1 MKNQDYW
8 TKRKAD
14 LIYEQMD
21 KAEKQADKF
30 DKVYKESKA
39 YLDKQINKIFDK
51 FQRDYGLSERDARH
65 VLKNMKDQ
73 KDLNE
78 LRKVL
83 EARPNDP
90 NIQRLLADLDSP
102 AYAYRMKRLERLS
115 ADLDSMRESI
125 YHSEKKGSDAFYSDL
140 MKDSYYKATFD
151 LQQQTGLAY
160 SFSDLPETE
169 IKRLQGLKWTGE
181 AYSDRIWSNTGALA
195 SSVKDE
201 LLVSLMTGRS
211 VRDTSQAIAERFEV
225 GQNKARRLIRTESAF
240 FHNQMELLS
249 YEDAEITKYKFVAV
263 LDKRTSHI
271 CQEHDNKVYD
281 TDKAVPGVNYPP
293 LHPWCRS
300 TTIAHDEDIDYS
312 KLERRARNPETG
324 KVEYVPADMSYKDWY
339 SKYVDQDKKN
349 IKIDFSKLTSEEI
362 NNLDFDD
369 LMKYYEW
376 VEEQEKL
383 KAKQKELQADAERKL
398 LEERESKV
406 PKTRRDLVSRIEE
419 RLRTTNFV
427 DVFGEENAQGLLREL
442 RFFPNDDFVQ
452 SLYGSVDKLSFAK
465 VKEMSSHVSGTQ
477 INLAK
482 GDFIYNKKF
491 NQKAHSIVLHEFTH
505 GIDNV
510 ATYFGAPELGAKAFS
525 SQYDLYNTIKKDM
538 DNYIFGDMKLKRGA
552 SIDEKRDFF
561 NLRQAKVRDFK
572 SELLELAKKLNPEIR
587 PEANAEVGAFASD
600 MMSSFRSAEYGSQ
613 PFNHSD
619 SYWKNKAHR
628 GMEFI
633 AEYTQAQMTPE
644 IKTFYDKV
652 FPNSVKIYNK
662 IFEDISKLKLENKK
676 PIVW

>member
-8 TKRKAD
+8 TKRKAN

-83 EARPNDP
+83 EARPDDP

-102 AYAYRMKRLERLS
+102 AYAYRMKRLERLR

-125 YHSEKKGSDAFYSDL
+125 YHSEKKGSDDFYSDL

-225 GQNKARRLIRTESAF
+225 GQNKARRLVRTESAF

-271 CQEHDNKVYD
+271 CQQHDNKVYN
-281 TDKAVPGVNYPP
+281 TDEAVPGVNYPP

-300 TTIAHDEDIDYS
+300 TTIAHDDGINYS

-324 KVEYVPADMSYKDWY
+324 KVEYVPADMSYKEWYDKYVEKPRERELSGGEYGANLDYIRSDEFLDKIKRHPMTSHLSDSIARVSRQMLQHRNGTPYEDYYLLDAETGRVVALSNKARKRKGVVYNEQVRKAFKEQSEQSLVSIHNHPSGYPPSLSDLASLQQRSKNNTVKYGLTIGHDGSVYWY
-339 SKYVDQDKKN
+339 SKPNKRIHKKAN
-349 IKIDFSKLTSEEI
+349 QEYENLIEKMIKLGYTEVKA
-362 NNLDFDD
+362 
-369 LMKYYEW
+369 
-376 VEEQEKL
+376 QEKTL
-383 KAKQKELQADAERKL
+383 TLFAEKYDFTF
-398 LEERESKV
+398 ER
-406 PKTRRDLVSRIEE
+406 
-419 RLRTTNFV
+419 
-427 DVFGEENAQGLLREL
+427 
-442 RFFPNDDFVQ
+442 
-452 SLYGSVDKLSFAK
+452 
-465 VKEMSSHVSGTQ
+465 
-477 INLAK
+477 
-482 GDFIYNKKF
+482 
-491 NQKAHSIVLHEFTH
+491 
-505 GIDNV
+505 ID
-510 ATYFGAPELGAKAFS
+510 
-525 SQYDLYNTIKKDM
+525 
-538 DNYIFGDMKLKRGA
+538 
-552 SIDEKRDFF
+552 
-561 NLRQAKVRDFK
+561 
-572 SELLELAKKLNPEIR
+572 
-587 PEANAEVGAFASD
+587 
-600 MMSSFRSAEYGSQ
+600 
-613 PFNHSD
+613 
-619 SYWKNKAHR
+619 
-628 GMEFI
+628 
-633 AEYTQAQMTPE
+633 
-644 IKTFYDKV
+644 
-652 FPNSVKIYNK
+652 
-662 IFEDISKLKLENKK
+662 
-676 PIVW
+676 

>member
-8 TKRKAD
+8 TQRKAN

-30 DKVYKESKA
+30 DDVYRQSKA

-90 NIQRLLADLDSP
+90 NIQRLLVDLDSP

-115 ADLDSMRESI
+115 ADLDLMRSSI
-125 YHSEKKGSDAFYSDL
+125 YLSEKQGSDDFYGDL

-160 SFSDLPETE
+160 HFSGLPETE
-169 IKRLQGLKWTGE
+169 IKRLKAFKWTGE

-225 GQNKARRLIRTESAF
+225 GKGKARRLVRTESAF

-271 CQEHDNKVYD
+271 CQQHDNKVYN
-281 TDKAVPGVNYPP
+281 TDEAVPGVNYPP

-300 TTIAHDEDIDYS
+300 TTIAHDDDIDYS

-324 KVEYVPADMSYKDWY
+324 KVEYVPADMSYKEWY
-339 SKYVDQDKKN
+339 DKYVAKDRGKSYNQNVNTIDLMAKQRSFTVGNDIRVKTKKLTGTDFDFWVQDDTKKIRDSVFNVNTIFQELDSYKKPTVVFLKKSRLPGLAGYDYKQDTLFISDDFHSEKEFKEILSDGFFASKN
-349 IKIDFSKLTSEEI
+349 IRDALIHELTHKKHWDSAKIFYKANKKRYNNIEQAMVALNSDLVTYVKQQQAIDRSYLKNISLNAYNAFMYHNNI
-362 NNLDFDD
+362 NELVAEVGVIGDD
-369 LMKYYEW
+369 VIDKI
-376 VEEQEKL
+376 
-383 KAKQKELQADAERKL
+383 L
-398 LEERESKV
+398 LE
-406 PKTRRDLVSRIEE
+406 
-419 RLRTTNFV
+419 
-427 DVFGEENAQGLLREL
+427 
-442 RFFPNDDFVQ
+442 
-452 SLYGSVDKLSFAK
+452 K
-465 VKEMSSHVSGTQ
+465 VKE
-477 INLAK
+477 
-482 GDFIYNKKF
+482 
-491 NQKAHSIVLHEFTH
+491 VL
-505 GIDNV
+505 
-510 ATYFGAPELGAKAFS
+510 
-525 SQYDLYNTIKKDM
+525 
-538 DNYIFGDMKLKRGA
+538 R
-552 SIDEKRDFF
+552 
-561 NLRQAKVRDFK
+561 
-572 SELLELAKKLNPEIR
+572 
-587 PEANAEVGAFASD
+587 
-600 MMSSFRSAEYGSQ
+600 
-613 PFNHSD
+613 
-619 SYWKNKAHR
+619 WK
-628 GMEFI
+628 
-633 AEYTQAQMTPE
+633 
-644 IKTFYDKV
+644 
-652 FPNSVKIYNK
+652 
-662 IFEDISKLKLENKK
+662 
-676 PIVW
+676 

>member
-8 TKRKAD
+8 TKRKAN

-83 EARPNDP
+83 EARPDDQ

-125 YHSEKKGSDAFYSDL
+125 YHSEKKGSDDFYSDL

-225 GQNKARRLIRTESAF
+225 GQNKARRLVRTESAF

-271 CQEHDNKVYD
+271 CQQHDNKVYN
-281 TDKAVPGVNYPP
+281 TDEAVPGVNYPP

-300 TTIAHDEDIDYS
+300 TTIAHDDGINYS

-324 KVEYVPADMSYKDWY
+324 KVEYVPADMSYNDWY
-339 SKYVDQDKKN
+339 SKYVAKEDKKGNVKELKNDIKRFDFYPLTKDN
-349 IKIDFSKLTSEEI
+349 IGDKERILNISKRLKVVSEDYEKETGKNILELFANKKLTDRSNPYDDEKSKFIKFLYKRVGYDKKPNILNDNDIVGLETIYRGVSDSESGEINSKTLKDNFRNGKLDLSGRAKSAHGRGLYFGSHFVAERYANKGTNPLLIQAFYDPSDFNFLTDELYKKEKHTWLKKIDDDNELYEYYHFLMSQIGINDSNADVFAVLHGYDGYKAIHNDGLYTVIYNRSKLGV
-362 NNLDFDD
+362 LKDD
-369 LMKYYEW
+369 
-376 VEEQEKL
+376 
-383 KAKQKELQADAERKL
+383 
-398 LEERESKV
+398 
-406 PKTRRDLVSRIEE
+406 
-419 RLRTTNFV
+419 
-427 DVFGEENAQGLLREL
+427 
-442 RFFPNDDFVQ
+442 
-452 SLYGSVDKLSFAK
+452 
-465 VKEMSSHVSGTQ
+465 
-477 INLAK
+477 
-482 GDFIYNKKF
+482 
-491 NQKAHSIVLHEFTH
+491 
-505 GIDNV
+505 
-510 ATYFGAPELGAKAFS
+510 
-525 SQYDLYNTIKKDM
+525 
-538 DNYIFGDMKLKRGA
+538 
-552 SIDEKRDFF
+552 
-561 NLRQAKVRDFK
+561 
-572 SELLELAKKLNPEIR
+572 
-587 PEANAEVGAFASD
+587 
-600 MMSSFRSAEYGSQ
+600 
-613 PFNHSD
+613 
-619 SYWKNKAHR
+619 
-628 GMEFI
+628 
-633 AEYTQAQMTPE
+633 
-644 IKTFYDKV
+644 
-652 FPNSVKIYNK
+652 
-662 IFEDISKLKLENKK
+662 
-676 PIVW
+676 

>member
-8 TKRKAD
+8 AKRKAN

-30 DKVYKESKA
+30 DDVYRQSKA

-51 FQRDYGLSERDARH
+51 FQRDYGLSERDARQ

-83 EARPNDP
+83 EARPDDP

-225 GQNKARRLIRTESAF
+225 GQNKARRLVRTESAF

-249 YEDAEITKYKFVAV
+249 YEDAEIAKYRFVAV

-271 CQEHDNKVYD
+271 CQEHDNNVYNIAE
-281 TDKAVPGVNYPP
+281 AVPGVNYPP

-300 TTIAHDEDIDYS
+300 TTIAHDDDIEYS

-324 KVEYVPADMSYKDWY
+324 KVEYVPADMSYNDWY
-339 SKYVDQDKKN
+339 SKYVAKEDKKGN
-349 IKIDFSKLTSEEI
+349 
-362 NNLDFDD
+362 
-369 LMKYYEW
+369 
-376 VEEQEKL
+376 V
-383 KAKQKELQADAERKL
+383 KELK
-398 LEERESKV
+398 
-406 PKTRRDLVSRIEE
+406 
-419 RLRTTNFV
+419 
-427 DVFGEENAQGLLREL
+427 
-442 RFFPNDDFVQ
+442 ND
-452 SLYGSVDKLSFAK
+452 
-465 VKEMSSHVSGTQ
+465 
-477 INLAK
+477 
-482 GDFIYNKKF
+482 
-491 NQKAHSIVLHEFTH
+491 
-505 GIDNV
+505 
-510 ATYFGAPELGAKAFS
+510 
-525 SQYDLYNTIKKDM
+525 
-538 DNYIFGDMKLKRGA
+538 
-552 SIDEKRDFF
+552 
-561 NLRQAKVRDFK
+561 
-572 SELLELAKKLNPEIR
+572 
-587 PEANAEVGAFASD
+587 
-600 MMSSFRSAEYGSQ
+600 
-613 PFNHSD
+613 
-619 SYWKNKAHR
+619 
-628 GMEFI
+628 
-633 AEYTQAQMTPE
+633 
-644 IKTFYDKV
+644 IKTFDFYPLTEDNIGDKERILNISKRLKAVSEDYEKETGKNILELFANKKLVDQSKPYDDEKSKFIRFLYKRVGYDRKPKILNENDVVGLEVIYRGVRDSKSGEIKSKTLKDNFRNGKLDLSGRLKSAHGRGLYFGSHFVAERYANKGTNPLLFKAFYDPSDFKFLTDELYKKEKHTWLKKIDDDNELYEYYHFLMSQIGINDSNADV
-652 FPNSVKIYNK
+652 FAVLHGYDGYKAIHNDGLYTVIYNR
-662 IFEDISKLKLENKK
+662 SKLGVLKDD
-676 PIVW
+676 

>member
-1 MKNQDYW
+1 MKNQEYW
-8 TKRKAD
+8 TKRKAN

-51 FQRDYGLSERDARH
+51 FQRDYGLSERDARQ

-102 AYAYRMKRLERLS
+102 AYAYRMKRLERLNE
-115 ADLDSMRESI
+115 DLDRMRESI

-160 SFSDLPETE
+160 SFSNLPETE
-169 IKRLQGLKWTGE
+169 IKRLRGLKWTGE

-225 GQNKARRLIRTESAF
+225 GKGKARRLVRTESAF

-324 KVEYVPADMSYKDWY
+324 KVEYVPADMTYKEWY
-339 SKYVDQDKKN
+339 SKYVDQDEKN
-349 IKIDFSKLTSEEI
+349 IKIDFSKLTTEEI

-383 KAKQKELQADAERKL
+383 KAKQKELQAEAERKL
-398 LEERESKV
+398 LEERESKI

-505 GIDNV
+505 GIDNI

-644 IKTFYDKV
+644 IKAFYDKV

-662 IFEDISKLKLENKK
+662 IFEDISKLKLENQK

>member
-1 MKNQDYW
+1 
-8 TKRKAD
+8 
-14 LIYEQMD
+14 MD

-83 EARPNDP
+83 EARPDDP
-90 NIQRLLADLDSP
+90 NIQRLLVDLDSP

-125 YHSEKKGSDAFYSDL
+125 YHSEKSGSDAFYSDL

-169 IKRLQGLKWTGE
+169 FKRLQGLKWTGE

-225 GQNKARRLIRTESAF
+225 GQNKARRLVRTESAF

-271 CQEHDNKVYD
+271 CQQHDNKVYN
-281 TDKAVPGVNYPP
+281 TDEAVPGVNYPP

-300 TTIAHDEDIDYS
+300 TTIAHVDDIDYS
-312 KLERRARNPETG
+312 KLERRTRNPETG
-324 KVEYVPADMSYKDWY
+324 KVEYVPADMSYKEWY
-339 SKYVDQDKKN
+339 SKYVEKDEKEQKN
-349 IKIDFSKLTSEEI
+349 AFMDSFS
-362 NNLDFDD
+362 NGLD
-369 LMKYYEW
+369 L
-376 VEEQEKL
+376 
-383 KAKQKELQADAERKL
+383 KQKTLSNFDHYARKWY
-398 LEERESKV
+398 
-406 PKTRRDLVSRIEE
+406 
-419 RLRTTNFV
+419 
-427 DVFGEENAQGLLREL
+427 
-442 RFFPNDDFVQ
+442 NDYVEKQ
-452 SLYGSVDKLSFAK
+452 LSF
-465 VKEMSSHVSGTQ
+465 ED
-477 INLAK
+477 IELAS
-482 GDFIYNKKF
+482 NKIKD
-491 NQKAHSIVLHEFTH
+491 VLE
-505 GIDNV
+505 NS
-510 ATYFGAPELGAKAFS
+510 ELS
-525 SQYDLYNTIKKDM
+525 M
-538 DNYIFGDMKLKRGA
+538 R
-552 SIDEKRDFF
+552 
-561 NLRQAKVRDFK
+561 FK
-572 SELLELAKKLNPEIR
+572 SENIDKLIDSTRILNQFETGTSGGTVNLKYRRQASEQLFGLQGKRLKKHDFEKYGYFGNRDPYEDFLHNSKSWGGVSQYGDVIVRFSKDKMLSRTTFTINNSLGPAVYKDLVADNPNSPHLLSIDKNYLQDYVELL
-587 PEANAEVGAFASD
+587 
-600 MMSSFRSAEYGSQ
+600 
-613 PFNHSD
+613 
-619 SYWKNKAHR
+619 KNKNAR
-628 GMEFI
+628 
-633 AEYTQAQMTPE
+633 TPE
-644 IKTFYDKV
+644 ELTKTLGIRYIEAQFHGDVGLTDISSMY
-652 FPNSVKIYNK
+652 FTNK
-662 IFEDISKLKLENKK
+662 IPNNNQINALKSYGIDVFVKEGEKF
-676 PIVW
+676 VRVE

>member
-1 MKNQDYW
+1 MKNEEYW
-8 TKRKAD
+8 AKRKAN

-39 YLDKQINKIFDK
+39 YLDKQINKVFDK

-102 AYAYRMKRLERLS
+102 AYAYRMKRLERLND
-115 ADLDSMRESI
+115 DLDRMRESI
-125 YHSEKKGSDAFYSDL
+125 YRSEKKGSDAFYSDL

-160 SFSDLPETE
+160 SFSYLPETE

-211 VRDTSQAIAERFEV
+211 VRDTSQAIAECFEV
-225 GQNKARRLIRTESAF
+225 GQNKARRLVRTESAF

-263 LDKRTSHI
+263 LDRRTSEI

-300 TTIAHDEDIDYS
+300 TTIAHDDDIDYS

-324 KVEYVPADMSYKDWY
+324 EVEYVPADMSYEEWY
-339 SKYVDQDKKN
+339 DKYVAKEDKKGN
-349 IKIDFSKLTSEEI
+349 
-362 NNLDFDD
+362 
-369 LMKYYEW
+369 
-376 VEEQEKL
+376 V
-383 KAKQKELQADAERKL
+383 KELK
-398 LEERESKV
+398 
-406 PKTRRDLVSRIEE
+406 
-419 RLRTTNFV
+419 
-427 DVFGEENAQGLLREL
+427 
-442 RFFPNDDFVQ
+442 ND
-452 SLYGSVDKLSFAK
+452 
-465 VKEMSSHVSGTQ
+465 
-477 INLAK
+477 
-482 GDFIYNKKF
+482 
-491 NQKAHSIVLHEFTH
+491 
-505 GIDNV
+505 
-510 ATYFGAPELGAKAFS
+510 
-525 SQYDLYNTIKKDM
+525 
-538 DNYIFGDMKLKRGA
+538 
-552 SIDEKRDFF
+552 
-561 NLRQAKVRDFK
+561 
-572 SELLELAKKLNPEIR
+572 
-587 PEANAEVGAFASD
+587 
-600 MMSSFRSAEYGSQ
+600 
-613 PFNHSD
+613 
-619 SYWKNKAHR
+619 
-628 GMEFI
+628 
-633 AEYTQAQMTPE
+633 
-644 IKTFYDKV
+644 IKTFDFYPLSEDNIGDKERIL
-652 FPNSVKIYNK
+652 N
-662 IFEDISKLKLENKK
+662 ISKRLKAVSEDYEKETGKNILELFANKQLTDRSNPYDDEKSKFIRFLYKRVGYDRK
-676 PIVW
+676 PNILNDNDIVGLETIYRGVSDSASGEIKSKTLKDNFKNGKLDLSGRAKSAHGRGLYFGSRFVAERYADKGTNPLLIKAFYDPSDFKFLTDELYKKEKHTWLKKIDDDNELYEYYHFLMSQIGINDSNADVFAVLHGYDGYKAIHNDGLYTVVYNRSKLGVLKDD